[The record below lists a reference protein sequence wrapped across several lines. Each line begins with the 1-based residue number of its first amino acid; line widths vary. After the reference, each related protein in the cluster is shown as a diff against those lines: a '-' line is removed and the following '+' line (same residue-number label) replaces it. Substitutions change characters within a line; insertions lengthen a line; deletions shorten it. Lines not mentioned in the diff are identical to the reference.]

1 MPIRSGTISSHNTTN
16 MKIDWFTV
24 IAQIINFVVLM
35 WLLKKFLYRP
45 ILSAIDER
53 ESNIKKQL
61 LAAESQKKEAD
72 QAKDEFNH
80 KNEIFNKEKDV
91 LMQKAADE
99 AKAEAD
105 RLKATARDEANKLKN
120 SLEKAFAEDQAIKND
135 NVTKRLKGEVLDIA
149 RKTLK
154 DLSSVSLE
162 DQTVTVF
169 LKRLNGLKADEKTK
183 FSEALKGGKAILVQS
198 AFALSGE
205 QRALVKKTISS
216 LLKTDST
223 FEFKIQPELINGI
236 EILTN
241 GYKLSWSVAEY
252 LGSFAEDVEVATK

>member
-1 MPIRSGTISSHNTTN
+1 

-45 ILSAIDER
+45 ILAAIDER

-61 LAAESQKKEAD
+61 LDAESQKKEAD
-72 QAKDEFNH
+72 QAKAEFNH

-91 LMQKAADE
+91 LMQNAAAE

-105 RLKATARDEANKLKN
+105 KLKATARDEANELKT
-120 SLEKAFAEDQAIKND
+120 SLEKAFTEDQATKND
-135 NVTKRLKGEVLDIA
+135 NVAKRLKGEALDIA
-149 RKTLK
+149 RKTLA

-169 LKRLNGLKADEKTK
+169 IERLNGLKVDEKTK
-183 FSEALKGGKAILVQS
+183 FSEALKGGKTILVQS
-198 AFALSGE
+198 AFVLSKEQQALI
-205 QRALVKKTISS
+205 QKTVSS
-216 LLKTDST
+216 LLKPDST
-223 FEFKIQPELINGI
+223 FEFKVQPELISGI

-252 LGSFAEDVEVATK
+252 LGSFEDDVEVATK

>member
-1 MPIRSGTISSHNTTN
+1 

-61 LAAESQKKEAD
+61 LDAESQKKEAD

-105 RLKATARDEANKLKN
+105 RLKATARDEANELKN

-162 DQTVTVF
+162 DQTVSCF
-169 LKRLNGLKADEKTK
+169 
-183 FSEALKGGKAILVQS
+183 F
-198 AFALSGE
+198 
-205 QRALVKKTISS
+205 KTI
-216 LLKTDST
+216 K
-223 FEFKIQPELINGI
+223 
-236 EILTN
+236 
-241 GYKLSWSVAEY
+241 WSK
-252 LGSFAEDVEVATK
+252 S

>member
-1 MPIRSGTISSHNTTN
+1 

-24 IAQIINFVVLM
+24 IAQIINFLVLM

-72 QAKDEFNH
+72 QAKAEFNH
-80 KNEIFNKEKDV
+80 KNEIFNKEKDL
-91 LMQKAADE
+91 LMQKVAAE
-99 AKAEAD
+99 ANAEAD
-105 RLKATARDEANKLKN
+105 KLKEIARDEANELKN
-120 SLEKAFAEDQAIKND
+120 SLEKAFTEDRATKND
-135 NVTKRLKGEVLDIA
+135 NVAKRLKGEALDIA

-154 DLSSVSLE
+154 ELSSVSLE
-162 DQTVTVF
+162 DQTVAVF
-169 LKRLNGLKADEKTK
+169 IERLNGLKADEKTK
-183 FSEALKGGKAILVQS
+183 FSEALKDGKDILVQS
-198 AFALSGE
+198 AFALSVE
-205 QRALVKKTISS
+205 QQELVKKAIIS
-216 LLKTDST
+216 LLKPDST
-223 FEFKIQPELINGI
+223 FEFKVQPELINGI

-252 LGSFAEDVEVATK
+252 LGSFEEDVEVATK